1 MTMKQGSAELAQS
14 LTRALDDAVALFLQL
29 AATDTPELGP
39 VVQGAASAA
48 PRVSAEVGDELLG
61 EFITECREH
70 IANAETAL
78 LTLEMDPTEREAI
91 NTVFRAF
98 HTIKGTS
105 AFLGCTLVTD
115 LVHHAESLLSRMRD
129 QAIPCTGGYADLA
142 LRSVDM
148 LKDLMQTLQ
157 DTMAGEPVTPPRGF
171 SELMQILQDP
181 DAAGVSAAEVSTATP
196 LRLGD
201 ILVAQG
207 KVTREDV
214 EEAVAAQGQ
223 EPLGIALARAGSVT
237 LSDVAQALR
246 MQRLM
251 ASGEAAV
258 ESLVRIRVDR
268 LNRLIDLVGK
278 LVIAHATVLQDDVV
292 GHGAH
297 HAFLKKITQMGTI
310 VHELR
315 ELSMSLRMVPL
326 KATFQKMARAVHDVA
341 QKSGKQVH
349 FVTQGEETEIDRD
362 MVGVVAELLV
372 HMVRNA
378 IDHGVEPPEARQQ
391 MGKRRVGTVLLAAY
405 HANGHVVIVLQDDG
419 KGLQRST
426 IVDKA
431 MADGLIVTDAGMSDS
446 EVFHL
451 IFAPGFST
459 AERLTDISGRGVG
472 MDVVRRG
479 LAALKGRID
488 ITSEVGHGTTFTLYL
503 PLTLGIPDG
512 RQ

>member
-1 MTMKQGSAELAQS
+1 
-14 LTRALDDAVALFLQL
+14 
-29 AATDTPELGP
+29 
-39 VVQGAASAA
+39 
-48 PRVSAEVGDELLG
+48 
-61 EFITECREH
+61 
-70 IANAETAL
+70 
-78 LTLEMDPTEREAI
+78 
-91 NTVFRAF
+91 
-98 HTIKGTS
+98 
-105 AFLGCTLVTD
+105 
-115 LVHHAESLLSRMRD
+115 
-129 QAIPCTGGYADLA
+129 
-142 LRSVDM
+142 
-148 LKDLMQTLQ
+148 
-157 DTMAGEPVTPPRGF
+157 
-171 SELMQILQDP
+171 
-181 DAAGVSAAEVSTATP
+181 
-196 LRLGD
+196 
-201 ILVAQG
+201 
-207 KVTREDV
+207 
-214 EEAVAAQGQ
+214 
-223 EPLGIALARAGSVT
+223 
-237 LSDVAQALR
+237 
-246 MQRLM
+246 M